1 MRETLKSLDY
11 NVVMMLRFNNNNNNN
26 KCYNA
31 GGSVIFAALHGMQM
45 LWRILCVWL
54 SNRLS
59 VRLSV
64 KRVNCDKRKK
74 DLSRFLYHTNGNLA

>member
-45 LWRILCVWL
+45 LWRILCV
-54 SNRLS
+54 
-59 VRLSV
+59 
-64 KRVNCDKRKK
+64 
-74 DLSRFLYHTNGNLA
+74 